1 VKKLILSLLLFT
13 FSIGFAAAQNPAIR
27 DFIREHRK
35 GEENMAIKIPGW
47 MIGLA
52 SEVGM
57 LASDDEEEELIFSL
71 ASEFGTMRLLTFDN
85 NDFNAHQDIKYLL
98 KALETQH
105 EYERWATVRAASGEE
120 VQLTVRLKGDE
131 IREIVAIVSDP
142 EEHRTFFG
150 HFRTH
155 LSADEL
161 GEIMEGVLA
170 EN

>member
-1 VKKLILSLLLFT
+1 MKKLILSLLLFC
-13 FSIGFAAAQNPAIR
+13 FAISFAAAQNPAVR

-35 GEENMAIKIPGW
+35 GEENIAIKIPGW

-85 NDFNAHQDIKYLL
+85 DDFNTHQDIKHLL
-98 KALETQH
+98 KALENRH
-105 EYERWATVRAASGEE
+105 EFERWATVRAASGEE
-120 VQLTVRLKGDE
+120 VQLTVRMKGDE
-131 IREIVAIVSDP
+131 VREIVAIVSDP
-142 EEHRTFFG
+142 GEDRTFFG
-150 HFRTH
+150 HFKTH